1 MSDHLSIVGIALD
14 LYRLIL
20 QAHTIGSEGTI
31 KASAGVKASC
41 NQVQIHV
48 MAGMLKDGLFT

>member
-14 LYRLIL
+14 LL
-20 QAHTIGSEGTI
+20 QAHTIGSEGTA

-41 NQVQIHV
+41 NQLRIHV
-48 MAGMLKDGLFT
+48 MAGMLKDDLFI